1 MSYKTVLV
9 NIDIDGPVESVI
21 EAARDL
27 AQHLQCTLIGLC
39 AADAQWPIV
48 GADGGMLAVELWQ
61 EERDEIKT
69 EFKRVHTTF
78 NKLTAGLSGVEW
90 REALDSPSGVV
101 AGLSRV
107 ADLVVMR
114 AAKGAAT
121 GDSARAAAPSSV
133 VLQAGRPVL
142 VLARGSNHVPLGK
155 AVVTW
160 KDTREARRA
169 LMDAVP
175 LLAVATEVTV
185 VTVAKVI
192 EPWIRRGVADVA
204 AFLARHGIA
213 ATTELI
219 EGADEQEKLAGFIAS
234 SGADL
239 IVSGAYGHSR
249 LREWAFGGVTRF
261 LLDKTDVSRFMS
273 A

>member
-9 NIDIDGPVESVI
+9 NVDIDGPVESVV

-27 AQHLQCTLIGLC
+27 AQRLQCTLIGLC

-48 GADGGMLAVELWQ
+48 AADGGTLAVELWQ
-61 EERDEIKT
+61 KERDEIKT
-69 EFKRVHTTF
+69 DFKRVHATF
-78 NKLTAGLSGVEW
+78 NKLTAGSIDVEW
-90 REALDSPSGVV
+90 REALDSPSRVV
-101 AGLSRV
+101 AGLARC

-142 VLARGSNHVPLGK
+142 VLARGSNRVALDK
-155 AVVTW
+155 AVITW
-160 KDTREARRA
+160 KDAREARRA
-169 LMDAVP
+169 VVDAVP
-175 LLAVATEVTV
+175 LLAAATEVTV

-204 AFLARHGIA
+204 AYLARHGIA
-213 ATTELI
+213 ASTELI
-219 EGADEQEKLAGFIAS
+219 EGVDEQERLAGFIAS
-234 SGADL
+234 TGADL
-239 IVSGAYGHSR
+239 VVSGAYGHSR

-261 LLDKTDVSRFMS
+261 LLDQTDINRFMS

>member
-1 MSYKTVLV
+1 MSYKTILV
-9 NIDIDGPVESVI
+9 NVDIDGPFESVI

-27 AQHLQCTLIGLC
+27 AQRLGCRLVGLC

-48 GADGGMLAVELWQ
+48 TADGGTLAVEVWQ
-61 EERDEIKT
+61 KERDEIKVD
-69 EFKRVHTTF
+69 FRRLHTAF
-78 NKLTAGLSGVEW
+78 NKLTADSDDAEW
-90 REALDSPSGVV
+90 REALDSPTRAV

-142 VLARGSNHVPLGK
+142 VLAHGKNEVTLNH
-155 AVVTW
+155 AVIAW
-160 KDTREARRA
+160 KDTRESRRA
-169 LMDAVP
+169 LLDAVP
-175 LLAVATEVTV
+175 LLATATEVSV
-185 VTVAKVI
+185 VTVAREI
-192 EPWIRRGVADVA
+192 EPWIRRGVTDAA
-204 AFLARHGIA
+204 AFLDRHGIKA
-213 ATTELI
+213 RTELL
-219 EGADEQEKLAGFIAS
+219 ESADELGKLSGFIAS

-239 IVSGAYGHSR
+239 VVSGAYGHSR
-249 LREWAFGGVTRF
+249 LREWVFGGVTRF
-261 LLDKTDVSRFMS
+261 LLDQTGINRFMS